1 MFGALVRVAERWRN
15 IKVTEFER
23 RRTQTVRQELNELY
37 EVDNSLTKPTS
48 KEENQ
53 TKKIQH
59 LSDFTV

>member
-23 RRTQTVRQELNELY
+23 RQTQAVRQELHELY

-48 KEENQ
+48 KKENQ